1 VRSNSR
7 RNYASAHT
15 DYLQPDDHE
24 ACKALRHRH
33 ATKDRAPDDH
43 VEGGPLGKRQ
53 TLEEVTS
60 RILAD
65 EVAEVCTRRENEV
78 VVLRCWQTC
87 RDDLTEDTAQP
98 GVLAEVDVPGRSET
112 HDADLPG
119 YPAVRYAQSID
130 TGAKCPSPRITQR
143 RLVELCNASIP
154 GKVSEKD

>member
-1 VRSNSR
+1 VLSNSR

-15 DYLQPDDHE
+15 DHSQPDDHE

-33 ATKDRAPDDH
+33 ATQDRAPDDH

-65 EVAEVCTRRENEV
+65 EVAEVCKRREGEL
-78 VVLRCWQTC
+78 VLRCWQTC
-87 RDDLTEDTAQP
+87 RGELTKDTAQP

-112 HDADLPG
+112 HDAG
-119 YPAVRYAQSID
+119 
-130 TGAKCPSPRITQR
+130 
-143 RLVELCNASIP
+143 
-154 GKVSEKD
+154 